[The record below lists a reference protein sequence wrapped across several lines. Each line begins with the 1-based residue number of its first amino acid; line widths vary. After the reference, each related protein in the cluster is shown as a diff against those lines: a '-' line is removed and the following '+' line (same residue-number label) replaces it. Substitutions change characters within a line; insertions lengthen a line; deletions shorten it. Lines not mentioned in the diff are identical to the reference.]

1 MSDLKIP
8 VALVFAMAVQLVAL
22 VWYISGMVH
31 DIEHLEGTVSAQ
43 EDIIELQKL
52 IKDDNLPF
60 CDGGFFWGHQFQE
73 ESMKDYKK
81 IDLKFCKDA
90 LKWIKEGKEV
100 WYDCW
105 W

>member
-43 EDIIELQKL
+43 QDLLNIIDRDVNDLWA
-52 IKDDNLPF
+52 F
-60 CDGGFFWGHQFQE
+60 CTFTE
-73 ESMKDYKK
+73 N
-81 IDLKFCKDA
+81 
-90 LKWIKEGKEV
+90 KWAEAYTSDMVYERLCGTKEFVNE
-100 WYDCW
+100 
-105 W
+105 

>member
-43 EDIIELQKL
+43 QDVIELL
-52 IKDDNLPF
+52 NADVNDLWVFCTFTENRWAEAYVDDMVYERV
-60 CDGGFFWGHQFQE
+60 CG
-73 ESMKDYKK
+73 S
-81 IDLKFCKDA
+81 
-90 LKWIKEGKEV
+90 KEV
-100 WYDCW
+100 EN
-105 W
+105 

>member
-43 EDIIELQKL
+43 QDVIELL
-52 IKDDNLPF
+52 NADVNDLWVFCTFTENRWAEAYMDDMVYERV
-60 CDGGFFWGHQFQE
+60 CG
-73 ESMKDYKK
+73 S
-81 IDLKFCKDA
+81 
-90 LKWIKEGKEV
+90 KEV
-100 WYDCW
+100 VQQ
-105 W
+105 

>member
-43 EDIIELQKL
+43 QDLLNIIDADVNDLWA
-52 IKDDNLPF
+52 F
-60 CDGGFFWGHQFQE
+60 CTFTE
-73 ESMKDYKK
+73 N
-81 IDLKFCKDA
+81 
-90 LKWIKEGKEV
+90 KWAEAYTSDMVYERLCGTKEFVNE
-100 WYDCW
+100 
-105 W
+105 